1 MSNLSKFEVGQY
13 LGDFS
18 VIKNVILTI
27 IINLK
32 GYMVLLFYNVIFGR
46 AIQNKKS
53 YWSSHLLIAVKFIL
67 VVK

>member
-32 GYMVLLFYNVIFGR
+32 GYMILLFYNVIFGR
-46 AIQNKKS
+46 AIQNKKI
-53 YWSSHLLIAVKFIL
+53 LLIKPFVNCC
-67 VVK
+67 